1 MAVRVQLNGPGSYT
15 GLWGQMSWEKFARQ
29 VLRDSGELNPNEE
42 VVEIVA
48 DEKWIRFRVSKRDVE

>member
-1 MAVRVQLNGPGSYT
+1 
-15 GLWGQMSWEKFARQ
+15 MSWEKFARQ

-48 DEKWIRFRVSKRDVE
+48 DEKWIRFRVGKRDVE

>member
-1 MAVRVQLNGPGSYT
+1 MSVSVKLKGPGSHT
-15 GLWGQMSWEKFARQ
+15 GLWGQMSWERFAKQ